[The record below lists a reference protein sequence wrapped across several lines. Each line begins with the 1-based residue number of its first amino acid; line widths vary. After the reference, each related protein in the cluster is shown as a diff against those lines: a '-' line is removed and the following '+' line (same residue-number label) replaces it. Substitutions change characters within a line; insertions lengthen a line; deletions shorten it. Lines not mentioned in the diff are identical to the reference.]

1 MTKTFISRNNYLE
14 KIKPFI
20 NKDIVKVL
28 IWQRRVW
35 KSYLLLQIIDFL
47 QSSWIDK
54 KDIIYL
60 NKEDIKWD
68 FVSDYNVLYEQV
80 KDFKYIFI
88 DEIQN
93 IQDWEKTIRSLQSN
107 WNYDIY
113 ITGSNSNLLSW
124 ELATFLA
131 WRYISFQVYS
141 LNYKEFLQFHNLK
154 NSEKS
159 FYKYLQF
166 GWLPYLKNLSLD
178 EEIVNSYLKD
188 VVNTIIL
195 KDIISRFKIR
205 NVNFLRKLIWYLA
218 KQIGNIFSAK
228 KISDYLKSQQVK
240 ISPNIVLDYI
250 DYSLQSM
257 ILNEVKRYDIKWK
270 KTFEIKQKYY
280 FTDIWLRNVLSWGF
294 TTLDIWWILENVVF
308 INLLSAGYNI
318 TIWEIQKKEIDFI
331 AEKNGKIMYIQVS
344 YLLES
349 NETIEREFWAFK
361 WIKDN
366 RPKYVISLDKNAK
379 WFIDGIEHKNLID
392 FIMEILN

>member
-1 MTKTFISRNNYLE
+1 MIKTFISRNNYLE

-35 KSYLLLQIIDFL
+35 KSYLLFQIIDFL

-218 KQIGNIFSAK
+218 KHIGNIFSAK